1 MSQAGPVKI
10 TTPQEIRPLVD
21 ALLLRFHPEAIW
33 LFGSRARGD
42 NRDDSD
48 WDLLMVLPD
57 DCPSEL
63 LDPLHAWEVRSRIG
77 VPATVISALSGELT
91 ESAGAPNTLAYEVV
105 RDGKL
110 LVD

>member
-1 MSQAGPVKI
+1 MLNSSPA
-10 TTPQEIRPLVD
+10 TLRTAREIRTLVD
-21 ALLLRFHPEAIW
+21 ALRERFHPEAIW

-42 NRDDSD
+42 NRDGSD

-63 LDPLHAWEVRSRIG
+63 LDPLQAWEVRRMAG
-77 VPATVISALSGELT
+77 VPATIVSALSGELQ
-91 ESAGAPNTLAYEVV
+91 ESSRAPNTLAYEVA